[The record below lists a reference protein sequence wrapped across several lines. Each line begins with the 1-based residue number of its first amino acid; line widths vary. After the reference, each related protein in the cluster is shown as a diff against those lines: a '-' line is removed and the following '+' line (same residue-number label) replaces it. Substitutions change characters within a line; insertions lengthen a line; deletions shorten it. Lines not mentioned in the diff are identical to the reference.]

1 MLVEEQK
8 YLEKIIDKLR
18 KELLTARK
26 NHRQTQ
32 KRAANGA
39 GGLAAL
45 LLCIDRKFT
54 GIFCKDPDVISVAC
68 QIIHI
73 TFPFY
78 FIYSIMELTGSVVR
92 GLKKIFLSMVAM
104 VYPMTWLLA
113 MFSFLL
119 CYRKSELFRSF

>member
-1 MLVEEQK
+1 M
-8 YLEKIIDKLR
+8 
-18 KELLTARK
+18 
-26 NHRQTQ
+26 
-32 KRAANGA
+32 
-39 GGLAAL
+39 

-92 GLKKIFLSMVAM
+92 GLKKTFLSMVAM